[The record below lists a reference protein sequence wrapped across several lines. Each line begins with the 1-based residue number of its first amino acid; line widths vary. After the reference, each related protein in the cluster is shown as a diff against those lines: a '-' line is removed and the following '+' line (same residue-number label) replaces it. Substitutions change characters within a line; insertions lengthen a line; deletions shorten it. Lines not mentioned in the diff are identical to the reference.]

1 MRIDR
6 ITVELR
12 PRSSWEAAE
21 LGIALVRHHPRAI
34 WKPWLIATLPVF
46 VVLNAI
52 GWWLELLPWAAL
64 VFWWLKPVF
73 DRIPLFVLS
82 RAVFGQVPTVRETLD
97 AQRTWGWRWMLHYL
111 TWRRFGLYR
120 SLYLPVDLL
129 EGGEGKHARRN
140 VIGGSAR
147 GVAAWLTIVFV
158 HFEIALIFGVMALVP
173 LFIPFEQMR
182 ESFDA
187 MRESFFVAQPAW
199 TQVATNL
206 LYYAAATAM
215 EPFYVGAGFGL
226 YLNRRT
232 QLEAW
237 DVELA
242 FRRLRARIG
251 GALMVACL
259 AVGVAF
265 APARD
270 VRAADETAPSPPAPT
285 MREALGPRFVDD
297 KAFVDAVAKVKQDP
311 LLNPTEKRT
320 TWVPRDKQELKKKDP
335 SSLALKIAEWIGN
348 LLEAGL
354 WLALGAL
361 VVALVVTAKR
371 WWPWLRGVATPARA
385 DPSAIS
391 HAPTEHDAELPADI
405 AASVRRLWAEGLSR
419 RALALLYRASVESM
433 VARTGAFLVPG
444 ATEAECLRAS
454 RALGAAE
461 DRDAFARVVR
471 TWQYAAYAD
480 RLPDGDAFEAL
491 VSNAAERFGWAA

>member
-6 ITVELR
+6 IAVELR

-21 LGIALVRHHPRAI
+21 LGIALVRNNARAI
-34 WKPWLIATLPVF
+34 WKPWVLVTLPVF
-46 VVLNAI
+46 VAINAI
-52 GWWLELLPWAAL
+52 GWWLELLPFAAIA
-64 VFWWLKPVF
+64 FWWLKPLF
-73 DRIPLFVLS
+73 DRVPLFVLS
-82 RAVFGQVPTVRETLD
+82 RAVFGQVPSVRETLS

-111 TWRRFGLYR
+111 TWRRFGPYR
-120 SLYLPVDLL
+120 ALYLPVDLL
-129 EGGEGKHARRN
+129 EGGDGKRARRN

-147 GVAAWLTIVFV
+147 GVAAWLTVVFAN
-158 HFEIALIFGVMALVP
+158 FEIALMFGVMALVP
-173 LFIPFEQMR
+173 MFVPFEQLR
-182 ESFDA
+182 ASLDA
-187 MRESFFVAQPAW
+187 LRDSFFIAQPAW
-199 TQVATNL
+199 TQVALNL
-206 LYYAAATAM
+206 AGYAVMSAM

-259 AVGVAF
+259 AFGVAF

-270 VRAADETAPSPPAPT
+270 AHATEEPIPPAPT
-285 MREALGPRFVDD
+285 MREALGPRYVDD
-297 KAFVDAVAKVKQDP
+297 KAFVDAVAKVKDDP
-311 LLNPTEKRT
+311 LLNPSETQT
-320 TWVPRDKQELKKKDP
+320 TWVPRDKQELEKKDP
-335 SSLALKIAEWIGN
+335 SSIAAMIARWIGHALKA
-348 LLEAGL
+348 AL
-354 WLALGAL
+354 WLTLAAV
-361 VVALVVTAKR
+361 VVALLVTAKR
-371 WWPWLRGVATPARA
+371 WWPWLRSVVQPEPAE
-385 DPSAIS
+385 PSRIDI
-391 HAPTEHDAELPADI
+391 APTEHDAVLPADI
-405 AASVRRLWAEGLSR
+405 AASVRRLWADGLSR
-419 RALALLYRASVESM
+419 RALALLYRASVETM

-491 VSNAAERFGWAA
+491 VSHAAERFGWAA